1 MSESWVI
8 NASPVILL
16 AKVGLIRH
24 IPRLVQTLVI
34 PQPVVTEILSFRD
47 KDAAA
52 IWLEGTGR
60 TFIQPPV
67 AELKQLSSSGMGS
80 GERAVISFA
89 AEISGF
95 VAVLDDLEAR
105 VIARRLG
112 IKTLGTVGVVLRL
125 KKTGLI
131 AEAKSHLQQ
140 IRKVGG
146 YMSDELFHEALRQV
160 GEQL

>member
-1 MSESWVI
+1 
-8 NASPVILL
+8 
-16 AKVGLIRH
+16 
-24 IPRLVQTLVI
+24 
-34 PQPVVTEILSFRD
+34 
-47 KDAAA
+47 
-52 IWLEGTGR
+52 
-60 TFIQPPV
+60 
-67 AELKQLSSSGMGS
+67 MGS

-125 KKTGLI
+125 KKAGLI

>member
-1 MSESWVI
+1 MPESWVI

-16 AKVGLIRH
+16 AKVGLIQH
-24 IPRLVQTLVI
+24 VPRLVETLVI

-52 IWLEGTGR
+52 IWLEESGKQ
-60 TFIQPPV
+60 FIQPPV
-67 AELKQLSSSGMGS
+67 AELKQLSSAGIGS
-80 GERAVISFA
+80 GEHAVISFA
-89 AEISGF
+89 AAHLGF

-105 VIARRLG
+105 LIAHRLE

-125 KKTGLI
+125 KKAGLVS
-131 AEAKSHLQQ
+131 EAKSHLQQ

-160 GEQL
+160 DEQL

>member
-1 MSESWVI
+1 MPESWVI

-16 AKVGLIRH
+16 EKVRLIQH
-24 IPRLVQTLVI
+24 LPRLVETLVI

-52 IWLEGTGR
+52 IWLEDAEKK
-60 TFIQPPV
+60 FIQPAV
-67 AELKQLSSSGMGS
+67 VELKQLSSAGIGS

-89 AEISGF
+89 VANAGF
-95 VAVLDDLEAR
+95 IAVLDDLEAR
-105 VIARRLG
+105 MIAHRLG

-125 KKTGLI
+125 KRAGLI
-131 AEAKSHLQQ
+131 SEAKSHLQQ

-146 YMSDELFHEALRQV
+146 YMSDELFREALRQV
-160 GEQL
+160 GENL

>member
-1 MSESWVI
+1 MPESWVI

-16 AKVGLIRH
+16 AKVGLIQH
-24 IPRLVQTLVI
+24 ISQLVQALVI
-34 PQPVVTEILSFRD
+34 PQPVVTEIVSFRD

-52 IWLEGTGR
+52 IWLEKAGQI
-60 TFIQPPV
+60 FVQPPV
-67 AELKQLSSSGMGS
+67 VELKQLSSAGIGS

-89 AEISGF
+89 AANPNFI
-95 VAVLDDLEAR
+95 AVLDDLEAR
-105 VIARRLG
+105 AIAHRLG

-125 KKTGLI
+125 KKAGLI
-131 AEAKSHLQQ
+131 SEAKSNLQQ

-160 GEQL
+160 GE

>member
-1 MSESWVI
+1 MPESWVI

-16 AKVGLIRH
+16 AKVGLIQH
-24 IPRLVQTLVI
+24 VPRLVETLVV
-34 PQPVVTEILSFRD
+34 PQPVMTEILSFRD

-52 IWLEGTGR
+52 IWLEEAGQK
-60 TFIQPPV
+60 FVQPAV
-67 AELKQLSSSGMGS
+67 AELEQLASSGIGS

-89 AEISGF
+89 AANSGF

-105 VIARRLG
+105 MIAHRIG
-112 IKTLGTVGVVLRL
+112 IKTLGTVGVILRL
-125 KKTGLI
+125 KKAGLI
-131 AEAKSHLQQ
+131 SQAKSHLQQ

-160 GEQL
+160 GENL

>member
-1 MSESWVI
+1 VPESWVI

-16 AKVGLIRH
+16 AKVGVIQLV
-24 IPRLVQTLVI
+24 PQLVQTLAI
-34 PQPVVTEILSFRD
+34 PQPVVTEILGYRK

-52 IWLEGTGR
+52 KWLEESGKQ
-60 TFIQPPV
+60 FIRPPV
-67 AELKQLSSSGMGS
+67 LEIKQLSSSGIGS

-89 AEISGF
+89 TANSGF
-95 VAVLDDLEAR
+95 IAVLDDFEAR

-112 IKTLGTVGVVLRL
+112 ISTLGTVGVVLRL
-125 KKTGLI
+125 KRAGLI
-131 AEAKSHLQQ
+131 SAAKPHLQQ

-160 GEQL
+160 GEIL